1 MSQIARGPDSRSGAA
16 AVSADAAARA
26 GVRVVEG
33 GSDGRELTIAIAC
46 ARFHEEICD
55 RLLEGAIDGLLKRG
69 VRAGSVTVVR
79 VPGAFELPLAARRLA
94 LSGADAV
101 VCLGVVIRGETP
113 HFDYVAGEAA
123 RGIALVAAETGVPV
137 LFGVLTVETEAQA
150 LDRAGGRHGN
160 KGEEAA
166 EGAIRMANTL
176 RALPAALPARPARE
190 TR

>member
-1 MSQIARGPDSRSGAA
+1 VSQTGRGSDHRPGGP
-16 AVSADAAARA
+16 AVSADAASRA

-33 GSDGRELTIAIAC
+33 GLDGRDLTIAIAC
-46 ARFHEEICD
+46 ARFHEEICE
-55 RLLEGAIDGLLKRG
+55 RLLQGALDGLSKHG
-69 VRAGSVTVVR
+69 IPAGRVTVVR

-94 LSGADAV
+94 ASGADAV

-123 RGIALVAAETGVPV
+123 RGIALVSAETGVPA

-150 LDRAGGRHGN
+150 FDRAGGRYGN

-166 EGAIRMANTL
+166 EGAVRMANTM
-176 RALPAALPARPARE
+176 RAILARAPGDKQ
-190 TR
+190 